1 MGRHGGGPS
10 RRTHASWPVVAIGV
24 LVVAAIGFGFWLWSV
39 RSADDPI
46 DAGPVD
52 AYAVVVSSPSCTAGS
67 GSTVIDL
74 NLDTAVRSSLSACG
88 RRVGERVAVQYLA
101 GHPDQA
107 RLAGTAVAH
116 NNSAGRWLP
125 IAILAAGLLAV
136 IGTLSLLID
145 RRRSRHDG
153 TAAGAVARPTVAQLR
168 AAAGMSATAGVT
180 VPGKSHHA
188 VGTQPVNPADTDA
201 GGDAEFAA
209 SGDASPDTTSRI
221 AAGAIRGIGSPPL
234 RPSDI
239 VDEDLFTHRTHHPVE

>member
-10 RRTHASWPVVAIGV
+10 GGRRAPWPAIAIGV

-39 RSADDPI
+39 RSVSDPI

-52 AYAVVVSSPSCTAGS
+52 AYAVVVSTPSCTAGS

-74 NLDTAVRSSLSACG
+74 SLDSPVRSSLSACG

-116 NNSAGRWLP
+116 NGSVGRWLP

-136 IGTLSLLID
+136 IGMLSLLID

-153 TAAGAVARPTVAQLR
+153 SSAGAVDRPTVAQLR
-168 AAAGMSATAGVT
+168 AAAAETSAE
-180 VPGKSHHA
+180 
-188 VGTQPVNPADTDA
+188 PADPAPVPPDPA
-201 GGDAEFAA
+201 D
-209 SGDASPDTTSRI
+209 DASPDTTTRI
-221 AAGAIRGIGSPPL
+221 AVGVVPGVGSSPL
-234 RPSDI
+234 RASDI
-239 VDEDLFTHRTHHPVE
+239 VDEDLFTHRTHHPAE

>member
-1 MGRHGGGPS
+1 M
-10 RRTHASWPVVAIGV
+10 VAIGV

-39 RSADDPI
+39 RSVDDPI
-46 DAGPVD
+46 DANPVD
-52 AYAVVVSSPSCTAGS
+52 AYATVLSSPSCTAGT
-67 GSTVIDL
+67 GATVIDL
-74 NLDTAVRSSLSACG
+74 NLDTTVRSSLSACG

-153 TAAGAVARPTVAQLR
+153 SSTGVARPTVAELR
-168 AAAGMSATAGVT
+168 AAAGMSATGTSVAGTGVAGAPPAGELPAGEL
-180 VPGKSHHA
+180 PGHPGGLDA
-188 VGTQPVNPADTDA
+188 ADDA
-201 GGDAEFAA
+201 G
-209 SGDASPDTTSRI
+209 PDTTTRI
-221 AAGAIRGIGSPPL
+221 AAGTLRGIGAVPL

-239 VDEDLFTHRTHHPVE
+239 VDEDLFTHRSHHPAE